1 MKVALVVIAVLMVL
15 GLSVMGFV
23 YYRLNRV
30 VRVSKQIPIGPFVIQ
45 ADAATGKTFNINYG
59 IVDST
64 SVAYSIWHNGQAIQ
78 PPGQLQSNTGLPYL
92 WKVYSMAGTSEPTL
106 IAGSQSLF
114 IVKLKNG
121 KPEVI
126 ELDSQFSD
134 FATLQFLDSED
145 GQPGPEHTVFAC
157 SSVEEMD
164 RIESLAGGTLLL
176 VNGLMV
182 LDFETGQKWR
192 FSKGGRS
199 LQNYSFPNPPGI
211 LAKSPDGKSIVFSGQ
226 FQAWNSTSTDFIEH
240 AMVVFDFRN
249 DAGYI
254 VPFDDT
260 QTRLTNIASLNR
272 AWFESRFEW
281 TKSDDGSDSL
291 ALRSQDKPYPWLGEY
306 KDRDGYYYLYPV
318 HSGMLD
324 PFLEFTLDHLGW
336 DRSQI
341 ISDETKTYAGRTI
354 TIGKDDLKF
363 DINFRED
370 DRVISLSPYLYF
382 PDGPDKDK
390 LRTRVKLIA
399 DSFDE
404 RLAKGDFQEHFGKTL
419 RE

>member
-1 MKVALVVIAVLMVL
+1 MKVALVVLTVLMVL
-15 GLSVMGFV
+15 GLTAVGFV

-64 SVAYSIWHNGQAIQ
+64 SVAYSIWHDGQLIQ

-92 WKVYSMAGTSEPTL
+92 WKVYSVAGTSEPTL

-121 KPEVI
+121 KPEVMA
-126 ELDSQFSD
+126 LDSQFSD

-157 SSVEEMD
+157 SSVQEMD
-164 RIESLAGGTLLL
+164 RIETLAGGTLLL

-182 LDFETGQKWR
+182 LDFETGQKWK
-192 FSKGGRS
+192 FSKDGRS

-211 LAKSPDGKSIVFSGQ
+211 LATSPDKNSIVFSGQ
-226 FQAWNSTSTDFIEH
+226 FQTWNSTSSDFVEH

-249 DAGYI
+249 DEGYI
-254 VPFDDT
+254 VSFDDT
-260 QTRLTNIASLNR
+260 KTRLTNIASLNR
-272 AWFESRFEW
+272 GWFESRFEW
-281 TKSDDGSDSL
+281 TKSERGKEL
-291 ALRSQDKPYPWLGEY
+291 LKLRSQDKPFPWLGEY
-306 KDRDGYYYLYPV
+306 KEQDGYYYLYPI

-324 PFLEFTLDHLGW
+324 PFLEFALAHLGW

-354 TIGKDDLKF
+354 TFGKDDFKF

-370 DRVISLSPYLYF
+370 DRTITLSPYLYL
-382 PDGPDKDK
+382 PDGTDKAK
-390 LRTRVKLIA
+390 HRTRVKWIA

-404 RLAKGDFQEHFGKTL
+404 RLAKGDFQEHFGQTL
-419 RE
+419 KE

>member
-1 MKVALVVIAVLMVL
+1 MKVALVAITVLMVL
-15 GLSVMGFV
+15 GLSAIGFV

-64 SVAYSIWHNGQAIQ
+64 SVAYSIWHDGKVIQ
-78 PPGQLQSNTGLPYL
+78 PPGRLQSNTGLPYL
-92 WKVYSMAGTSEPTL
+92 WKVYSVAGTTEPTL

-121 KPEVI
+121 KPEVM

-134 FATLQFLDSED
+134 FATLQFLDSEE
-145 GQPGPEHTVFAC
+145 GQPGLEHTVFAC

-164 RIESLAGGTLLL
+164 RIESLAGGSLLL

-182 LDFETGQKWR
+182 LDFETGQQWK
-192 FSKGGRS
+192 FSKDGRS

-211 LAKSPDGKSIVFSGQ
+211 LATSPDRNSIVFSGQ
-226 FQAWNSTSTDFIEH
+226 FQAWNSTSKDFVEH
-240 AMVVFDFRN
+240 AMVVFDFRK

-260 QTRLTNIASLNR
+260 QTRLTKIASLNR

-281 TKSDDGSDSL
+281 TKSDGGIDRL
-291 ALRSQDKPYPWLGEY
+291 ALRSPDKPYPWLGEY

-318 HSGMLD
+318 LPGMLD
-324 PFLEFTLDHLGW
+324 SFLQFTLDHLGW
-336 DRSQI
+336 DRGQI
-341 ISDETKTYAGRTI
+341 ISDETKVYAGRTI
-354 TIGKDDLKF
+354 TFSKDELKF

-370 DRVISLSPYLYF
+370 ERTITLSPYLYLT
-382 PDGPDKDK
+382 DEANKAK
-390 LRTRVKLIA
+390 HRTKVKWIA

-419 RE
+419 KD

>member
-1 MKVALVVIAVLMVL
+1 MKIALVVITVLAVLALSAL
-15 GLSVMGFV
+15 GLV

-64 SVAYSIWHNGQAIQ
+64 SVAYSIWYDGKVIQ

-92 WKVYSMAGTSEPTL
+92 WKVYNVAGTTEPTL

-121 KPEVI
+121 KPEVKA
-126 ELDSQFSD
+126 LASQFSD
-134 FATLQFLDSED
+134 FATLQFLDSEN
-145 GQPGPEHTVFAC
+145 GQPGPEHTLFAC
-157 SSVEEMD
+157 SSVEEMEH
-164 RIESLAGGTLLL
+164 IETLSGGTLLL

-182 LDFETGQKWR
+182 LDFETGQKWS
-192 FSKGGRS
+192 FSKDGRS

-211 LAKSPDGKSIVFSGQ
+211 LATSPDRNSIVFSGQ
-226 FQAWNSTSTDFIEH
+226 FQTWNSTSTDFIEH

-249 DAGYI
+249 DEGYI

-260 QTRLTNIASLNR
+260 QTRLTNLASLNR

-281 TKSDDGSDSL
+281 TKSESGKDRL
-291 ALRSQDKPYPWLGEY
+291 TLRSQDKPYPWLGEY
-306 KDRDGYYYLYPV
+306 KERDGYYYLYPV
-318 HSGMLD
+318 LSGMLE
-324 PFLEFTLDHLGW
+324 PFLEFTLNHVGW

-341 ISDETKTYAGRTI
+341 LSDETMEYAGRTI
-354 TIGKDDLKF
+354 TFGKDDLKF

-370 DRVISLSPYLYF
+370 DRVMSLSPHLYF
-382 PDGPDKDK
+382 PDGPDKAK
-390 LRTRVKLIA
+390 IRTLVKQMA
-399 DSFDE
+399 DSFNE
-404 RLAKGDFQEHFGKTL
+404 RLANGEFQEHFGKTL
-419 RE
+419 KE